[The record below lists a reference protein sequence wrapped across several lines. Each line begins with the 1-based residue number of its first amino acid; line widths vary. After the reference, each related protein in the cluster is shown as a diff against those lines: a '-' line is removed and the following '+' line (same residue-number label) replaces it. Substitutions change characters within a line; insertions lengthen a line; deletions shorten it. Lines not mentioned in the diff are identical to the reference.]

1 MTPRISARPWVVGP
15 ISGTPFEQFERPAPT
30 HDTSPLT
37 TNALPPNLEYR
48 LGLTPQGRP
57 IFCYLP
63 PRQRWKR
70 MHGRQLDC
78 STLSK
83 LSQLRELRE
92 LQGLQLRTNL
102 PQIRTPCNASY
113 KSARRCMP
121 RRPLRQPPLMS
132 HSARI
137 CADTSMSQM
146 SQGTHTKNIFPDTNG
161 VPSGAPPP
169 VSRHNSQATD
179 RSAEIQ
185 LTPSAVL
192 GRVALASPA
201 WGEEFYAHG

>member
-1 MTPRISARPWVVGP
+1 MTGND
-15 ISGTPFEQFERPAPT
+15 GNQCNTAPQT
-30 HDTSPLT
+30 QPLC
-37 TNALPPNLEYR
+37 LPPS
-48 LGLTPQGRP
+48 
-57 IFCYLP
+57 
-63 PRQRWKR
+63 QRWKR
-70 MHGRQLDC
+70 MQGRQPEC
-78 STLSK
+78 SALSK
-83 LSQLRELRE
+83 LSQLRELHE

-102 PQIRTPCNASY
+102 PQVQTPCNASY

-132 HSARI
+132 HSARS

-146 SQGTHTKNIFPDTNG
+146 SQGTDTTTIFPDTNG
-161 VPSGAPPP
+161 MPSGAPPP

-192 GRVALASPA
+192 GRVARASPA